1 MQVITIDSEVEWM
14 VCRADA
20 FRQWMTLPNL
30 RVATEPGNRPMKA
43 ICVTPSRTLEVRD
56 IPAPNEPAAGHVLV
70 EMDAS
75 AINQGDKT
83 FLRMPTT
90 AGNPLALDR
99 HEVWGASGAGR
110 VIAVGD
116 GVPAIHAGKQVA
128 VYRSLGRSAESV
140 GLWCE
145 RAQVPYS
152 ACLILPDHVRA
163 RDYCGSL
170 VNVMTAYAFLEE
182 IAEAGHQGVIV
193 TAGNSATGYA
203 MASLARSR
211 KLPAIFLVRT
221 EAARR
226 ALVQSGVEHVLVTD
240 EGFTDRLA
248 ALSAELA
255 TTAVF
260 DGVGGDLLGK
270 IAPSLPLISTIYA
283 YGFLGGAVPV
293 AIPSVLFMMK
303 NLTMRRFSNF
313 ESRTVKEQERLAAAL
328 KTLESLIDDP
338 LLATRIGEEFRFDQI
353 EQAMA
358 CALPDG
364 ARAVLVAPSHA

>member
-1 MQVITIDSEVEWM
+1 
-14 VCRADA
+14 
-20 FRQWMTLPNL
+20 
-30 RVATEPGNRPMKA
+30 MKA

-56 IPAPNEPAAGHVLV
+56 IPAPSEPAPGHVLV

-90 AGNPLALDR
+90 AGNPLALDQ

-110 VIAVGD
+110 VIAVGA
-116 GVPAIHAGKQVA
+116 GVPADYAGKQVA
-128 VYRSLGRSAESV
+128 AYRSLGRSAESV

-145 RAQVPYS
+145 QAQVPYS

-182 IAEAGHQGVIV
+182 VAEAGHKGVIV
-193 TAGNSATGYA
+193 TAGNSATGCA
-203 MASLARSR
+203 MASLVRSR

-226 ALVQSGVEHVLVTD
+226 ALVQSGVEHVLVTG
-240 EGFTDRLA
+240 EGFTDRLR
-248 ALSAELA
+248 ALSNELE

-260 DGVGGDLLGK
+260 DGVGGDLLGE
-270 IAPSLPLISTIYA
+270 IAPSLPMNSTIYA
-283 YGFLGGAVPV
+283 YGFLGGMAPI

-313 ESRTVKEQERLAAAL
+313 ESPTVKEQGRLVAAL
-328 KTLESLIDDP
+328 KTLESLIADS
-338 LLATRIGEEFRFDQI
+338 LFTTRIGEEFRFDQI

-358 CALPDG
+358 CEPPDG
-364 ARAVLVAPSHA
+364 ARAVLVAARSGKV